1 MAEKAETGAEKVPV
15 EMVEVKTILK
25 MNVRGVDNSF
35 TTVVPG
41 TILKMDRSS
50 ATNAIRRGTV
60 AMYNPPTEEE
70 KAAAKISGKPD
81 KAEPARVETTKGGGK
96 S

>member
-1 MAEKAETGAEKVPV
+1 MAEKAEIGAEKAPV

-25 MNVRGVDNSF
+25 MNVRGVDNGF

-41 TILKMDRSS
+41 TILKMDKSS

-60 AMYNPPTEEE
+60 AVYNPPTEEE
-70 KAAAKISGKPD
+70 KAAAKIID
-81 KAEPARVETTKGGGK
+81 KAEPARVETTKGGK